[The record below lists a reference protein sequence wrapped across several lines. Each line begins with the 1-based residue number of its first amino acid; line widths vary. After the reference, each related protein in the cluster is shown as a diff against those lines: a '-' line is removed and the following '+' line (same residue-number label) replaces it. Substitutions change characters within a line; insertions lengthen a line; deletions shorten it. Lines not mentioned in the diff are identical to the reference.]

1 MARFTIKRF
10 LHDALVAA
18 WGSPPPP
25 EREEPVGNFE
35 GQQRKMETHAQEE
48 GDLEDECNTTARVW
62 FRDAN
67 PPPHTPSLPNYP
79 IRIFFSL
86 IVYVPA
92 NNTVAPSLSY
102 LLPLVGLYLLGLF
115 P

>member
-18 WGSPPPP
+18 WGSQFPRAS
-25 EREEPVGNFE
+25 EKSLLEISRDNKG
-35 GQQRKMETHAQEE
+35 RWRLMLREE

-67 PPPHTPSLPNYP
+67 PHTRTPSLPDYP
-79 IRIFFSL
+79 IRIFFF
-86 IVYVPA
+86 
-92 NNTVAPSLSY
+92 SY
-102 LLPLVGLYLLGLF
+102 CLCSRKQHGCPPRSHIFFPL
-115 P
+115 